1 MFATAMP
8 DSRKPPSSN
17 PLMKAAH
24 VRAQSQND
32 RDAEGFAARR
42 EREMSSVV
50 GEFLQDDVT
59 GKYEGE
65 ELKAQ
70 REVRPVTDR
79 VQRLE
84 KKHDDLRADL
94 KDVRVDFK
102 SDLKDVR
109 TDVKE
114 LSDHVSNLR
123 ADVSGAVGKLDG
135 QQGVLSELLSIVKN
149 TAEHAN
155 ERDHITFTA
164 KVDVDKAQELAKVDV
179 GKAAELAKV
188 EVAKE
193 QELDTVEGRKVRRKA
208 IAKLVGGLFVGAYAL
223 YEFLHRVGAL

>member
-1 MFATAMP
+1 MLAAMS
-8 DSRKPPSSN
+8 DSRKSPPLS
-17 PLMKAAH
+17 PLLKAAH
-24 VRAQSQND
+24 ARAQSQND
-32 RDAEGFAARR
+32 RDVEGFAARR
-42 EREMSSVV
+42 ERDAASVT
-50 GEFLQDDVT
+50 EFLQDDVT

-79 VQRLE
+79 IQRLE

-94 KDVRVDFK
+94 KDVRADFK
-102 SDLKDVR
+102 SDLSDVR
-109 TDVKE
+109 SDVKT
-114 LSDHVSNLR
+114 LSGHVGDLR
-123 ADVSGAVGKLDG
+123 SDVSGAVGKLDG
-135 QQGVLSELLSIVKN
+135 QQGLLTELLSIVKN
-149 TAEHAN
+149 TAEHASD
-155 ERDHITFTA
+155 RDHITFTA

-223 YEFLHRVGAL
+223 YEFLHRLGAL

>member
-1 MFATAMP
+1 MS

-17 PLMKAAH
+17 PLLKAQA
-24 VRAQSQND
+24 RTQSQND

-42 EREMSSVV
+42 ERDAASVV
-50 GEFLQDDVT
+50 SGEFLQDDVT
-59 GKYEGE
+59 GKYEGL
-65 ELKAQ
+65 ELLTQ
-70 REVRPVTDR
+70 REGRPVTDR
-79 VQRLE
+79 IQRLE

-102 SDLKDVR
+102 SDIKDVR

-123 ADVSGAVGKLDG
+123 SDVSGAVGKLDG

-149 TAEHAN
+149 TAEHASD
-155 ERDHITFTA
+155 RDHITFTA

-179 GKAAELAKV
+179 GKATELAKV

-193 QELDTVEGRKVRRKA
+193 QELDTVEGRQVRRKT
-208 IAKLVGGLFVGAYAL
+208 IAKLIGSLAVGVYAL

>member
-1 MFATAMP
+1 MFGVITMS
-8 DSRKPPSSN
+8 DRKPPPSSL
-17 PLMKAAH
+17 PLKATH
-24 VRAQSQND
+24 TRAQSQND
-32 RDAEGFAARR
+32 RDTEGFAARR
-42 EREMSSVV
+42 ERDAASMVP
-50 GEFLQDDVT
+50 EFLQDDIT

-65 ELKAQ
+65 ELEAQ
-70 REVRPVTDR
+70 RERRPVTDR
-79 VQRLE
+79 INRLE
-84 KKHDDLRADL
+84 KKHDDLRVDL

-109 TDVKE
+109 ADVKE

-123 ADVSGAVGKLDG
+123 SDVSGAVGKLDG
-135 QQGVLSELLSIVKN
+135 QQGVLTELLSIVKN

-155 ERDHITFTA
+155 DRDHITFTA

-179 GKAAELAKV
+179 GKATDLAKV

-193 QELDTVEGRKVRRKA
+193 QELDTVEGRKVRRKT
-208 IAKLVGGLFVGAYAL
+208 IAKLIGSFAVGAYAL